1 MDDFGSRA
9 SRNVGER
16 EPLLGRQSHHNRDH
30 QIREASL
37 MTTRPTFGQ
46 WIKQSWVDIV
56 TMLVTGVVG
65 QMAYLLPPVP
75 TRYFAVTY
83 ADDQVVF
90 PELAYPVRKVIVPIW
105 LATLLA
111 AGIPATCILA
121 MQIRYRSF
129 WDANNAIMGLLYSL
143 VTAAAF
149 QALLKWLIGGLRPH
163 FLAACKP
170 DMRLAAAAY
179 AEKMGGAWDLDSN
192 KESHHGDGFGNLYFT
207 RDICT
212 GTSWDVS
219 DSLESFPSGH
229 TTAVFAGFVFLS
241 LYFNGKLKLFADHHS
256 AMWKLILFHLPI
268 LGAIL
273 VGGSLTIDYSHN
285 WYDVIAGAIIGT
297 TMAACSYRMVY
308 ASVWDWRLNHI
319 PLRRDNTKVG
329 DIGDMFLPYGDHQGR
344 KALDNDIRASHA
356 APENVAIGNG
366 LDVTP

>member
-1 MDDFGSRA
+1 M
-9 SRNVGER
+9 
-16 EPLLGRQSHHNRDH
+16 
-30 QIREASL
+30 
-37 MTTRPTFGQ
+37 
-46 WIKQSWVDIV
+46 
-56 TMLVTGVVG
+56 
-65 QMAYLLPPVP
+65 P

-170 DMRLAAAAY
+170 DMRLVAAAY

-241 LYFNGKLKLFADHHS
+241 LYFNGKLKLFADHVSRTRHEFS
-256 AMWKLILFHLPI
+256 FTHLGVSLFRALAYSSE
-268 LGAIL
+268 LAFCY
-273 VGGSLTIDYSHN
+273 VEIDFVPPPNSGCDPCWRKSH
-285 WYDVIAGAIIGT
+285 
-297 TMAACSYRMVY
+297 YRLL
-308 ASVWDWRLNHI
+308 S
-319 PLRRDNTKVG
+319 
-329 DIGDMFLPYGDHQGR
+329 
-344 KALDNDIRASHA
+344 
-356 APENVAIGNG
+356 
-366 LDVTP
+366 